1 MQYLEICL
9 LTTKALGS
17 FNFLFFRVLLLPQQ
31 NEIQLVSRFFLSS
44 KPFGPGNWI
53 QSLAMPISVMNARGE
68 LTFKS
73 DGDARR
79 LALGCKSRS
88 QILVSLRMFGMER
101 HYLPIQVSLSIVHKK
116 IYKKCPDTDHTE
128 ISLTGQFKLEPHL
141 YCSPLGVLLEFSDE
155 HPCRIYMRVP
165 PSPPPPT
172 MNVNSLSCISV
183 MN

>member
-9 LTTKALGS
+9 LTTKALCS
-17 FNFLFFRVLLLPQQ
+17 FNFLFVRVLLLPQQ

-53 QSLAMPISVMNARGE
+53 QSLAMPISVMNARGGNSHIKVTGM
-68 LTFKS
+68 LVVS
-73 DGDARR
+73 LWGVNRR
-79 LALGCKSRS
+79 FWSHLGCLGWKGIICPFRYR
-88 QILVSLRMFGMER
+88 LVLC
-101 HYLPIQVSLSIVHKK
+101 IKK

-141 YCSPLGVLLEFSDE
+141 HWSPLGVLLEFFDE

-165 PSPPPPT
+165 PSPPLPPPRR
-172 MNVNSLSCISV
+172 
-183 MN
+183 

>member
-9 LTTKALGS
+9 LTTKALCS

-44 KPFGPGNWI
+44 KPFGPGNWM
-53 QSLAMPISVMNARGE
+53 QSLAMAISVMNARGGE
-68 LTFKS
+68 LTYKS

-79 LALGCKSRS
+79 LALGCKS
-88 QILVSLRMFGMER
+88 QILVSLRVFGMER
-101 HYLPIQVSLSIVHKK
+101 HYLPIKVSLSIVHKK
-116 IYKKCPDTDHTE
+116 IYKKCPYTDHTE

-155 HPCRIYMRVP
+155 HPCRI
-165 PSPPPPT
+165 
-172 MNVNSLSCISV
+172 SLLDGR
-183 MN
+183 